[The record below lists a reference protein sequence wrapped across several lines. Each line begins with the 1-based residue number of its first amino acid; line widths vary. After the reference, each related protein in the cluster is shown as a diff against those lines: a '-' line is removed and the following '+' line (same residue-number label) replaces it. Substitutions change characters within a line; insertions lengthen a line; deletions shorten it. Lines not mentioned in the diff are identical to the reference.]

1 MSDRG
6 PFAFCTARRFDR
18 SSGVPKTIVFPSTW
32 VGVCLAL
39 LSMASA
45 CGGKPQDLSTEQL
58 SAVVEAQR
66 PSLKQ
71 CYDTALAQ
79 TPYKEEIHMQA
90 VIHVQPSG
98 GVSGVELQGG
108 GGLPGMSDCIRT
120 AIGRWHFARAKDPTH
135 TSLPL
140 IFKPEPASPQPTAP
154 LIEEVRKQLGAARDA
169 LK

>member
-1 MSDRG
+1 MR
-6 PFAFCTARRFDR
+6 
-18 SSGVPKTIVFPSTW
+18 I
-32 VGVCLAL
+32 CLAL
-39 LSMASA
+39 ASGAPA

-58 SAVVEAQR
+58 SAVVAAER

-79 TPYKEEIHMQA
+79 TPYKEEIRMQA
-90 VIHVQPSG
+90 VIHIQPSG
-98 GVSGVELQGG
+98 GVSGIELEGG

-120 AIGRWHFARAKDPTH
+120 AIGRWRFPRAKDPTN

-140 IFKPEPASPQPTAP
+140 IFKPEVASPQPTAP
-154 LIEEVRKQLGAARDA
+154 LLDEVRKQLGAAHDS